1 MKIEDLK
8 KIKNILIFIDNEKI
22 KGEIIE
28 IDKWGKMIISVP
40 PETKTIPVEIG
51 KRGEIFFQEGVKNFL
66 ISGKIY
72 SQGIERMVF
81 IPETD
86 IIQERRK
93 DERYEISL
101 IPVKLTAKTGIFH
114 KEELLGSIT
123 NISISGI
130 KVETNVP
137 LKENIIYNIET
148 TFYIRRKPFPFF
160 AKAKLKHKEK
170 IRNVYLNGLNFVDI
184 DPISLENLKSY
195 IKYLKHEMM
204 KDALNY

>member
-8 KIKNILIFIDNEKI
+8 KIKNILIFVDNEKI
-22 KGEIIE
+22 KGEIFE

-51 KRGEIFFQEGVKNFL
+51 KRGEIFFQEEGKNFL
-66 ISGKIY
+66 VSGKIY

-148 TFYIRRKPFPFF
+148 TFYIRRKPFQFF

-184 DPISLENLKSY
+184 DPISLENLKKY